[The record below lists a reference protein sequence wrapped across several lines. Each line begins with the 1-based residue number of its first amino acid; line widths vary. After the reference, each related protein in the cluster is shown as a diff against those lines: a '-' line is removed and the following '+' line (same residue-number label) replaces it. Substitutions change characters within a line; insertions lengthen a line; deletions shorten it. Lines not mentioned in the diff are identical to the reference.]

1 MLLEAKELR
10 VCYGVAEALKGVS
23 LAVDEDSVLSI
34 IGANGAGKTTI
45 LRTISGLKRPA
56 SGEIWFGGR
65 RIDGMQPHDIVRL
78 GVASVP
84 EGRIVFAPM
93 TVMDNLKMGA
103 YLRKDKDEAAGD
115 LDAMYE
121 HFPILKKRSGQF
133 AGSLSG
139 GEQQMLAIAR
149 ALMSRPRLLTMDEPS
164 MGLSPKMVLEVEKII
179 RDIHQRGVTV
189 ILVEQN
195 ARLALRLSDK
205 AYILETGSITLGGLA
220 RDLAQD
226 ERVKKAYFGG

>member
-1 MLLEAKELR
+1 MLLEAKELK

-23 LAVDEDSVLSI
+23 LAVDEGSVLSI